1 MFSRI
6 NILKTKRYLPDT
18 ILDIGAHR
26 GDWTNSML
34 NIYSNSKY
42 YLFEANNYNE
52 LNQFNNNNN
61 ISVYNVLLYD
71 KIEEV
76 NWYDVN
82 STGDSIFKELSHHFV
97 NCEPVKRQTIDLN
110 THILN
115 NNILQ
120 ESNNIFIKIDCQGAE
135 ISILK
140 GSSHI
145 LNKTDFI
152 LLEIPLFG
160 KYNEGVC
167 NFLEHIQFMDS
178 IGFIVYDFLD
188 NHYINDYNMQVDML
202 FINKSHKFNSDV
214 NFLRYHPL

>member
-6 NILKTKRYLPDT
+6 NILKTKGYLPDT

-120 ESNNIFIKIDCQGAE
+120 ESNNIFIKI
-135 ISILK
+135 
-140 GSSHI
+140 
-145 LNKTDFI
+145 F
-152 LLEIPLFG
+152 
-160 KYNEGVC
+160 
-167 NFLEHIQFMDS
+167 
-178 IGFIVYDFLD
+178 
-188 NHYINDYNMQVDML
+188 
-202 FINKSHKFNSDV
+202 
-214 NFLRYHPL
+214 